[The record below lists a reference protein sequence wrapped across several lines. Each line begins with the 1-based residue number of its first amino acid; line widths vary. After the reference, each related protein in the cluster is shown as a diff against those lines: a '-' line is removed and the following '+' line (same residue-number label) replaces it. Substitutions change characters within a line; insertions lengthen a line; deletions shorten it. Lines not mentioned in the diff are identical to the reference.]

1 MSVIR
6 KTIDLKKILRLNKI
20 KRNKIGLVPTM
31 GTLHEGHLSLLNEA
45 IENCDEVWVSIFV
58 NPIQFNDP
66 KDFKLYPSDP
76 NSDIKK
82 IHSISKDI
90 NLFIPESV
98 REIYPVDP
106 ISEKFDFGILDK
118 VMEGAHR
125 PGHFNGVATVLKKL
139 FEIFEPNHVFFG
151 EKDYQQ
157 TLIVS
162 KLIDNLFPK
171 ISLMVCPTI
180 RNENG
185 LALSSRNNQLSK
197 KYQKIC
203 GVIFESLLL
212 AKENCGKM
220 SYLDLNKSI
229 KTKIE
234 KSNSLKLE
242 YFEVRNEKNLEPF
255 TQINKN
261 IRYRAFICVR
271 VKGIRLI
278 DNLLLT

>member
-220 SYLDLNKSI
+220 SYLDLNKTI

-255 TQINKN
+255 THINKN

-271 VKGIRLI
+271 AKGIRLI

>member
-31 GTLHEGHLSLLNEA
+31 GTLHEGHLSLINEA

-82 IHSISKDI
+82 IHSVSKDI

-98 REIYPVDP
+98 REIYPVDT
-106 ISEKFDFGILDK
+106 ISEKFDFGILDR

-220 SYLDLNKSI
+220 SYLDLKKTI

-271 VKGIRLI
+271 AKGIRLI

>member
-6 KTIDLKKILRLNKI
+6 KAIDLKKILQLNKI

-31 GTLHEGHLSLLNEA
+31 GSLHKGHLSLINEA
-45 IENCDEVWVSIFV
+45 TENCDVVWVSIFV
-58 NPIQFNDP
+58 NPVQFNDP
-66 KDFKLYPSDP
+66 KDFKLYPTDQ

-98 REIYPVDP
+98 REIYPVDT
-106 ISEKFDFGILDK
+106 ISEKFDFGIIDK

>member
-31 GTLHEGHLSLLNEA
+31 GTLHEGHLSLVNEA

-76 NSDIKK
+76 NGDIKK

-271 VKGIRLI
+271 AKGIRLI

>member
-31 GTLHEGHLSLLNEA
+31 GTLHEGHLSLVNEA

-66 KDFKLYPSDP
+66 KDFKLYPSDL

-82 IHSISKDI
+82 IHSVSKDI
-90 NLFIPESV
+90 NLFIPKSV
-98 REIYPVDP
+98 GEIYPVDP
-106 ISEKFDFGILDK
+106 ISEEFDFGILDK
-118 VMEGAHR
+118 VMEGSHR

-139 FEIFEPNHVFFG
+139 FEIFEPNRVFFG

-185 LALSSRNNQLSK
+185 LALSSRNNHLSK

-220 SYLDLNKSI
+220 SYLDLNKTI

-271 VKGIRLI
+271 AKGIRLI